1 MLSGHTEDNFRYS
14 DKYEISVDLNVLE
27 SNGNIRI
34 CIKQADKLNIETFQL
49 TEKEY
54 SKIAQYAKNYIS
66 HEWRDFNPFNR
77 KLSLTEFYIV
87 KVLYEE
93 HFENDPRI
101 SCEDCFVLAEG
112 INKINEYYK
121 SSKENINI
129 HEIINDF
136 VAELKSGV
144 TLNKEEF
151 LKLSES
157 ELIRQFEVLDL
168 IHGENKEEPK
178 IREDVVVVD
187 YEKIE
192 NGKKMFNNY

>member
-1 MLSGHTEDNFRYS
+1 M
-14 DKYEISVDLNVLE
+14 
-27 SNGNIRI
+27 
-34 CIKQADKLNIETFQL
+34 
-49 TEKEY
+49 
-54 SKIAQYAKNYIS
+54 
-66 HEWRDFNPFNR
+66 
-77 KLSLTEFYIV
+77 
-87 KVLYEE
+87 
-93 HFENDPRI
+93 
-101 SCEDCFVLAEG
+101 LAEG